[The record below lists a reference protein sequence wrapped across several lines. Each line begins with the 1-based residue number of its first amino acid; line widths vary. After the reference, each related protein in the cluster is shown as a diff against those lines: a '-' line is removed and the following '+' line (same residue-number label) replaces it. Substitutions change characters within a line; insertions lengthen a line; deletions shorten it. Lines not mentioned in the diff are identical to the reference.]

1 MFLPSVAQISTLFC
15 LLRRRSF
22 MKEMACMREMAQL
35 ATVLPSA
42 TQTNKQRNKQHIRE
56 VKGKIKKQRR
66 KRKKEMAA
74 AVAGGRGD
82 EVR

>member
-1 MFLPSVAQISTLFC
+1 
-15 LLRRRSF
+15 